1 MNWDWTSYWIGFATP
16 FGVIIVVTVMVFIV
30 SSAFEHPC
38 DSECL
43 SCDLTLSENDCRI
56 VRWLKTLAHDLTPSH
71 RHNRAQWLREVLAG
85 RPCPPPVF
93 LDDRGSVAA
102 SFDGRQ
108 PVRIDGRE
116 VVRTFG
122 NDVFLLDDML
132 VRLPGWRRD
141 NDRLVVPDV
150 NACGMIR
157 AGERGTIYPYMG
169 VSVAVDGPDDGTI
182 RILVPSHRPWR
193 GERARRQWVSEAEN
207 LICERLDDRP

>member
-1 MNWDWTSYWIGFATP
+1 MDWPSFWIGFATP
-16 FGVIIVVTVMVFIV
+16 FVIVVVVALSVFAS

-38 DSECL
+38 GSECL
-43 SCDLTLSENDCRI
+43 PCGRTISENDYRI
-56 VRWLKTLAHDLTPSH
+56 VRWVKNLAHGMTPSH

-122 NDVFLLDDML
+122 NDVFLLDGML

-141 NDRLVVPDV
+141 NDRLVVPDIA
-150 NACGMIR
+150 ACGMIR

-169 VSVAVDGPDDGTI
+169 VSVAVDGPDDGSI
-182 RILVPSHRPWR
+182 RIPIPVHRALR
-193 GERARRQWVSEAEN
+193 GERARRRWVSETEDI
-207 LICERLDDRP
+207 ICERLDDRP